1 MYRYS
6 RFSSFAS
13 RVARTL
19 GHPATFMLFLGAALL
34 WLATGPLFHFSSN
47 WYGAYS
53 NTATIVTTLLL
64 FIIQHTQSREIASIQ
79 FKLNEI
85 IRVSEGAHNA
95 LLDIEEMTDRDYDRI
110 KASYTTLARQAR
122 EQLQSGK
129 LKWATARVSMESLD
143 SFFSPSAT
151 EEDAEE
157 GTVEA
162 SGENDEAAET
172 TALRR
177 QRAYAARL
185 ASSLDRMT
193 RIAAHSGH
201 APMSLIAAGDWKEL
215 RVERRSGF
223 GEQADAAG
231 VGEWTPLGQFLVAQ
245 VGSAGQA
252 FVVADTAK
260 NPLPPDAGGGTPIA
274 ALLAVPLIG
283 AHKRSMGCL
292 AVLDTQPHVWRSEE
306 IAALHDLAAL
316 TVDQVSEQ
324 ARQRPAPP
332 APQTTVGTAVESL
345 FSNTPP
351 AAVGVPEMNS
361 EKAEKG
367 EPVLPQNTVVVN
379 PITPEVPAETPGA
392 DAPIPGAILV
402 VDDSS
407 TNRDLLQ
414 RRLEREGYR
423 ILTAGNGHE
432 ALDCLQ
438 TEAIGLLLLDVM
450 MPEMDG
456 EEVLQ
461 HMQADD
467 RLKNIPV
474 IMVTALD
481 EQDSVRRCL
490 EAGAKD
496 YILKPLD
503 PAQLRERVHAYL
515 PPPIRPA
522 QKAQEASKS

>member
-110 KASYTTLARQAR
+110 KASYTILARQAR

-143 SFFSPSAT
+143 SFFSPAASEDEDNAGPQESFGSA
-151 EEDAEE
+151 
-157 GTVEA
+157 G
-162 SGENDEAAET
+162 
-172 TALRR
+172 
-177 QRAYAARL
+177 L
-185 ASSLDRMT
+185 ASAKVTARHPAAFSEQFAASLDRMA
-193 RIAAHSGH
+193 RVAAHSGH
-201 APMSLIAAGDWKEL
+201 APIAFLAVHDKDHAWLLRQTGFEQIGLDGTADDTGEPAWTGLARLLAAQSAAARQAVVVGDT
-215 RVERRSGF
+215 S
-223 GEQADAAG
+223 EQ
-231 VGEWTPLGQFLVAQ
+231 
-245 VGSAGQA
+245 
-252 FVVADTAK
+252 
-260 NPLPPDAGGGTPIA
+260 PLPPEIHGGSRATA
-274 ALLAVPLIG
+274 FLAIPLIG
-283 AHKRSMGCL
+283 AHQRVMGCL
-292 AVLDTQPHVWRSEE
+292 GVVDIKPRQWRDTE
-306 IAALHDLAAL
+306 IAALQDLAAL
-316 TVDQVSEQ
+316 TVEQITEQ
-324 ARQRPAPP
+324 ARQRPAAMPAPAPAPAVSVPP
-332 APQTTVGTAVESL
+332 AVSAPAEAAPPIVATL
-345 FSNTPP
+345 FTPPDPAAIPAPASEADAPDTPP
-351 AAVGVPEMNS
+351 AE
-361 EKAEKG
+361 
-367 EPVLPQNTVVVN
+367 EPCAAPT
-379 PITPEVPAETPGA
+379 APGT
-392 DAPIPGAILV
+392 ILV

-407 TNRDLLQ
+407 SNRDLLQ
-414 RRLEREGYR
+414 RRLEREGYCV
-423 ILTAGNGHE
+423 LTAGNGRE
-432 ALDCLQ
+432 ALECLQ
-438 TEAIGLLLLDVM
+438 SEPVGLVLLDVM

-461 HMQADD
+461 HIQGAE

-481 EQDSVRRCL
+481 EQDSVQRCL
-490 EAGAKD
+490 NAGAKD

-503 PAQLRERVHAYL
+503 PAQLRARVHAYL
-515 PPPIRPA
+515 PPPPRPA
-522 QKAQEASKS
+522 PTV

>member
-122 EQLQSGK
+122 EQLQNGK

-143 SFFSPSAT
+143 SFFSPSASE
-151 EEDAEE
+151 EEDE
-157 GTVEA
+157 
-162 SGENDEAAET
+162 EAAGET
-172 TALRR
+172 ANASAESAEATILRR
-177 QRAYAARL
+177 QRVYTARL

-193 RIAAHSGH
+193 RVAAHSGH
-201 APMSLIAAGDWKEL
+201 APMSLVAVGDWKEL

-223 GEQADAAG
+223 GEQADTAG
-231 VGEWTPLGQFLVAQ
+231 MGEWTPLGQFLVAQ
-245 VGSAGQA
+245 VGAVGQA
-252 FVVADTAK
+252 FVVEDTAK
-260 NPLPPDAGGGTPIA
+260 NPLPPDAVGGMVVA

-283 AHKRSMGCL
+283 ARKRSMGCL
-292 AVLDTQPHVWRSEE
+292 AVLDTHPHVWRSEE

-332 APQTTVGTAVESL
+332 VPQTTVGTAVEAL
-345 FSNTPP
+345 FSNTSP
-351 AAVGVPEMNS
+351 AAMVQPEMS
-361 EKAEKG
+361 AEKAKKDESA
-367 EPVLPQNTVVVN
+367 LPQNTVVVN
-379 PITPEVPAETPGA
+379 AITPEIPVEASGA
-392 DAPIPGAILV
+392 DTPAPGTILV
-402 VDDSS
+402 ADDSS

-438 TEAIGLLLLDVM
+438 TETVGLLLLDVM

-461 HMQADD
+461 HMQADA
-467 RLKNIPV
+467 RMKSIPV

-522 QKAQEASKS
+522 QKVQEASK